1 MRRIGMLTVLA
12 SLLVAAFC
20 LNCYATD
27 PSAEITALERHAE
40 RVQAQIDAAKAQSSA
55 SLNQQIDN
63 LKAQVKVYVGQ
74 RVQIDALIA
83 QLEAQM
89 EKLKKDSESGLS
101 RQMQVYTGQ
110 MSDIKQQLSSLVS
123 KQKAAGPGLNKAGID
138 QKLKELNPSQTI
150 KTTP

>member
-40 RVQAQIDAAKAQSSA
+40 RVQAQIDAAKAQSA
-55 SLNQQIDN
+55 STLNQQIEN

-74 RVQIDALIA
+74 RVQIDALIS
-83 QLEAQM
+83 QLESQM
-89 EKLKKDSESGLS
+89 DKLKKENETGLS
-101 RQMQVYTGQ
+101 RQVQIYNGQ
-110 MSDIKQQLSSLVS
+110 MSDIKQQLTGLIS
-123 KQKAAGPGLNKAGID
+123 KQKASSAALNKASIE
-138 QKLKELNPSQTI
+138 QKLKEQNPSQRI